1 MKIKILFD
9 NKRINNTFFHGW
21 GVSYLIED
29 TILFDTGEKSSYLFN
44 NMVRMDVN
52 VDSIKTVVIS
62 HDHFDHTGGL
72 WGLLQERPG
81 LDLYICFG
89 LSRAFRDKARSYRC
103 NIIEVNSFTQIANNI
118 YTTGQIKGMCGPY
131 YIAEQALVLE
141 TEKGLTIITGC
152 AHPGIIKIV
161 EHIMNHKN
169 GKIHLVMGGFHLIDE
184 SIRKIKEINN
194 KLRELGVQYIGPAH
208 CTGEAA
214 TIIFKESYRENF
226 IDIKVGHT
234 IEV

>member
-72 WGLLQERPG
+72 WDLLQERPG

-89 LSRAFRDKARSYRC
+89 LSRAFRDKAKSYQC

-118 YTTGQIKGMCGPY
+118 YTT
-131 YIAEQALVLE
+131 A
-141 TEKGLTIITGC
+141 
-152 AHPGIIKIV
+152 
-161 EHIMNHKN
+161 
-169 GKIHLVMGGFHLIDE
+169 
-184 SIRKIKEINN
+184 R
-194 KLRELGVQYIGPAH
+194 
-208 CTGEAA
+208 
-214 TIIFKESYRENF
+214 
-226 IDIKVGHT
+226 
-234 IEV
+234 